1 MSEERIVRYT
11 RNNLPKDTQTDWD
24 RVNALTDEEIEAA
37 ALADP
42 DAPPLDVDS
51 PDFWEEVV
59 IVIPSKKLVCLR
71 IDRDVLDWFRQ
82 QGKGYQTRI
91 NAMLRAY
98 MEAHTR
104 SKPADK

>member
-1 MSEERIVRYT
+1 MSEERIIR
-11 RNNLPKDTQTDWD
+11 RKLSELHDAQTDWD

-51 PDFWEEVV
+51 PDVWEEAV

-82 QGKGYQTRI
+82 QGKGYQTRV
-91 NAMLRAY
+91 NAILRAY